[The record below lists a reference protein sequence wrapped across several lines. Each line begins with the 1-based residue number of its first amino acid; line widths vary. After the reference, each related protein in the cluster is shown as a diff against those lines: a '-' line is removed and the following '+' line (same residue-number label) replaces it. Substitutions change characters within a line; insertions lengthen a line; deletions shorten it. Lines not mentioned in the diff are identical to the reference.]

1 MPESTRQRL
10 PLLMQVIAT
19 EAAVIGAGP
28 AGLATALALAKS
40 GIATA
45 IVAPSYNATHAGKD
59 ARTTA
64 LMGPSV
70 DLLRNLGVWELC
82 EDRSAAIAAVRLA
95 DGLGNIVRAPEALFT
110 AAELGLPGFGANI
123 ANSDL
128 VAALDAAAQGCPNL
142 HRIVTTGVTCVTPGA
157 DNVRVSLAE
166 GGCVDARLAV
176 AADGRGSIA
185 RHAAGIALHQ
195 WSYPQ
200 AAVAASFTH
209 TRAHHGTVN
218 ELHRRTGPLT
228 TVPLPGL
235 SSSLVWVEEPN
246 EAQRLMALGESA
258 FAQALQEHFS
268 GLLGDVCEV
277 TPRALYPLAGAGA
290 ASMAARRI
298 ALVGEAAHVVPPI
311 GAQGLNLGMH
321 DAAALAECAEE
332 ATHLGQQLGGPEML
346 AAYQRAR
353 SGDVAFRSAA
363 IDLLNR
369 SLLHDLLPLAVL
381 RSAAVHAVTS
391 SATLRRL
398 LMQAGM
404 GTAAPLPR
412 LMRPNAVGP

>member
-1 MPESTRQRL
+1 
-10 PLLMQVIAT
+10 
-19 EAAVIGAGP
+19 
-28 AGLATALALAKS
+28 
-40 GIATA
+40 
-45 IVAPSYNATHAGKD
+45 
-59 ARTTA
+59 
-64 LMGPSV
+64 
-70 DLLRNLGVWELC
+70 
-82 EDRSAAIAAVRLA
+82 LA
-95 DGLGNIVRAPEALFT
+95 DSLGSIVRAPEALFT
-110 AAELGLPGFGANI
+110 AAELGLASFGANI

-128 VAALDAAAQGCPNL
+128 ISALDAVAQECPNL
-142 HRIVTTGVTCVTPGA
+142 QRVVTAGVTGATPETTGV
-157 DNVRVSLAE
+157 RISLAE
-166 GGCVDARLAV
+166 GGCVEARLAV

-195 WSYPQ
+195 WNYPQ
-200 AAVAASFTH
+200 VAVAASFTH
-209 TRAHHGTVN
+209 TRAHNGTVN
-218 ELHRRTGPLT
+218 ELHRRSGPLT

-235 SSSLVWVEEPN
+235 SSSLVWVEEPS
-246 EAQRLMALGESA
+246 EAERLMALAESA
-258 FAQALQEHFS
+258 FAEELQEHLS

-277 TPRALYPLAGAGA
+277 KPRVLYPLAGASA

-353 SGDVAFRSAA
+353 SGDVAFRTTA

-369 SLLHDLLPLAVL
+369 SLLQDLLPLAVL
-381 RSAAVHAVTS
+381 RSAAMHALTS
-391 SATLRRL
+391 SSTLRHL
-398 LMQAGM
+398 LMRAGM
-404 GTAAPLPR
+404 GTATPLPR